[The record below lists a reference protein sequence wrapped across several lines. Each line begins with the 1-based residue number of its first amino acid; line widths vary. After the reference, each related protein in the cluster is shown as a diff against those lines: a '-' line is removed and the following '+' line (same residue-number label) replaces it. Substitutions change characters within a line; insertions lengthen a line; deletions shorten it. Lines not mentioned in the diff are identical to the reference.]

1 MAACEVVFASYI
13 SISPWSAELCLRAR
27 QLGLSGEAAAAEQVL
42 AERKRAASKDVMAAA
57 NTDTAAT
64 YQAAV
69 VTAEAA
75 AVEAAVLCN
84 AAATFSAR
92 CAEAAEALST
102 AAESGTWAMFA
113 STREE
118 AAVLQQ
124 GVQDAE
130 AVMSQ
135 RRRTASTAVSAAVD
149 GCMQALSLEQG
160 LSVVT
165 SKHVHEHQHPSSQ
178 SSLLPCSECS
188 SLTEP
193 PHSHTTKTQP
203 LQGTV
208 THRGLFH
215 GSADSNLHTRHIVTA
230 ITHTIGT
237 IPLATDQPDWEI
249 ATAALVASMSPAEA
263 AKGSSTRSSPAAAFA
278 AAVTDARQL
287 GLLQTVELA
296 LQTLLAQA
304 QLQLQTQQAVV
315 AEFGLP
321 TQEHPQELCTKA
333 WQHTMSMQQVMTQV
347 ASCATTT
354 SATAEAHVEPPS
366 EDEASAG
373 LKCSDSCLAETEVE
387 EAEDLGSRLVA
398 KLQAGE
404 H

>member
-1 MAACEVVFASYI
+1 M
-13 SISPWSAELCLRAR
+13 
-27 QLGLSGEAAAAEQVL
+27 
-42 AERKRAASKDVMAAA
+42 
-57 NTDTAAT
+57 
-64 YQAAV
+64 
-69 VTAEAA
+69 
-75 AVEAAVLCN
+75 
-84 AAATFSAR
+84 
-92 CAEAAEALST
+92 
-102 AAESGTWAMFA
+102 
-113 STREE
+113 
-118 AAVLQQ
+118 Q
-124 GVQDAE
+124 G
-130 AVMSQ
+130 
-135 RRRTASTAVSAAVD
+135 
-149 GCMQALSLEQG
+149 
-160 LSVVT
+160 
-165 SKHVHEHQHPSSQ
+165 P
-178 SSLLPCSECS
+178 
-188 SLTEP
+188 
-193 PHSHTTKTQP
+193 
-203 LQGTV
+203 V

-215 GSADSNLHTRHIVTA
+215 GSADSNLHNHSHTRHIVTA

-249 ATAALVASMSPAEA
+249 ATAALLASMSPAKA

-304 QLQLQTQQAVV
+304 QLQLQTQQAIV

-333 WQHTMSMQQVMTQV
+333 WQCTMSMQQVMTQV

-373 LKCSDSCLAETEVE
+373 FNCCLAEGE
-387 EAEDLGSRLVA
+387 EAEDLDSRLVA